1 MTEWKVLK
9 LAKGKKNTSNDKQ
22 NGIDFGKIQNFLG
35 SAISDISGYIKFSDT
50 KVSIIMAAMGVIIA
64 GIINCRNII
73 YTTYKLMPNCSLLQ
87 LLFAVILV
95 TFLTATVL
103 VYFWGLQTIKSH
115 TCEIEFKSLWF
126 IKEKRELYSFENYRD
141 AVEKKT
147 DKDIV
152 DTMAAE
158 LYKLNDINKQKMK
171 TMKKTIKAFSVM
183 LIALLSLVLFCTLMN
198 I

>member
-1 MTEWKVLK
+1 MTEWKMLK

-141 AVEKKT
+141 AVEKMT

>member
-9 LAKGKKNTSNDKQ
+9 LAKGKKNASNNKQ
-22 NGIDFGKIQNFLG
+22 NEIDFGKIQNFLG

-73 YTTYKLMPNCSLLQ
+73 HTTYKLMPNCSLLQ

-103 VYFWGLQTIKSH
+103 VYVWGLQTIKSH

-141 AVEKKT
+141 AVEKMT

-198 I
+198 L

>member
-1 MTEWKVLK
+1 M
-9 LAKGKKNTSNDKQ
+9 
-22 NGIDFGKIQNFLG
+22 
-35 SAISDISGYIKFSDT
+35 
-50 KVSIIMAAMGVIIA
+50 
-64 GIINCRNII
+64 
-73 YTTYKLMPNCSLLQ
+73 
-87 LLFAVILV
+87 

-141 AVEKKT
+141 AVEKMT